1 MEHRD
6 FRADRTLPRPIGGIK
21 IAGLFATLA
30 ALLVFF
36 MMWTPNDDWVPD
48 LPAATNAPI
57 QPDPWWGDLFTITA
71 EGTVYVDRRPV
82 SARELDEA
90 VRASCHPSMRF
101 IVSEHLYVEADP
113 ELSYATVL
121 DILER
126 CRAHGGGRAVLVTKR
141 NVTILEAWASGSMP
155 SLAEWRRA
163 LEEQTPA
170 FFH

>member
-6 FRADRTLPRPIGGIK
+6 FRADRTLPRPISGIN
-21 IAGLFATLA
+21 IAGLFAILA

-36 MMWTPNDDWVPD
+36 MMWTPNDDWLPD

-101 IVSEHLYVEADP
+101 IVSGHALHVEATP
-113 ELSYATVL
+113 NFRTPPFSTSWNGAGPT
-121 DILER
+121 
-126 CRAHGGGRAVLVTKR
+126 GAVVQY
-141 NVTILEAWASGSMP
+141 S
-155 SLAEWRRA
+155 
-163 LEEQTPA
+163 
-170 FFH
+170 